1 MVRLLLVIAVEGD
14 WAALEKVQRAS
25 RTGLGRS
32 GSLRSGLFSLEW
44 KRLRGEMG
52 DVYNIVRGIDRV
64 DAGHSSPQ
72 LTLNK
77 IKGQSVKCCQHASC
91 IEAGDTTCADIFNH
105 NQKSFFSVLEYLM
118 TIQLNS

>member
-32 GSLRSGLFSLEW
+32 RSLRSGLFSLEW
-44 KRLRGEMG
+44 KRLRVEMG

-64 DAGHSSPQ
+64 DAGH
-72 LTLNK
+72 
-77 IKGQSVKCCQHASC
+77 
-91 IEAGDTTCADIFNH
+91 
-105 NQKSFFSVLEYLM
+105 FFP
-118 TIQLNS
+118 N